1 MVLVLI
7 KPVFDLPG
15 ELGDLTPT
23 GWGWPLTDDR
33 KYWSG
38 GSASVIH
45 CESKKNKALYLCQ

>member
-38 GSASVIH
+38 GSASV
-45 CESKKNKALYLCQ
+45 